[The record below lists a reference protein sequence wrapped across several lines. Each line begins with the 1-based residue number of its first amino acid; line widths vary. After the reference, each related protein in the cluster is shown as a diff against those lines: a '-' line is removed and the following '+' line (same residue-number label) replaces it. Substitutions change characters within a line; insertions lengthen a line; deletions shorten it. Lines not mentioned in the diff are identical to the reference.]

1 MRLKT
6 PPILL
11 AGVLLLLGWHVCGY
25 AGEDLVK
32 GSAGKVSYIPAKPAI
47 KGYIALPPG
56 EGPFPA
62 LVVIHEWWGL
72 NDNIKQEADR
82 FAKNGYAAMAVDLY
96 EGTVTSSPD
105 EARAAM
111 RNVVPESAL
120 ANLEAA
126 VAYLQSHPFV
136 SKDRIGCIGWCFG
149 GAQSLNLAIHNPNLA
164 AAVIYYGRL
173 KTDPEILKTIACP
186 ILGQFGELDRGI
198 PVARVREFEKGL
210 KKADVSHEIHI
221 YDKAGHAFANPTG
234 TRYNAAAAKKAW
246 TRTEKFLE
254 KNLKKDEQ

>member
-1 MRLKT
+1 MRPKT

-11 AGVLLLLGWHVCGY
+11 AGALLLLVWPVSGH
-25 AGEDLVK
+25 AEDDPAE
-32 GSAGKVSYIPAKPAI
+32 GSAGKVSYFDAKPAV
-47 KGYIALPPG
+47 KGYMALPPG

-72 NDNIKQEADR
+72 NDNIREEADG
-82 FAKNGYAAMAVDLY
+82 FAENGYAALAVDLY
-96 EGTVTSSPD
+96 EGTVADSPD
-105 EARAAM
+105 AARAAM
-111 RNVVPESAL
+111 RKVEPESAL
-120 ANLEAA
+120 ANLDAA
-126 VAYLQSHPFV
+126 VTYLQSHPFV
-136 SKDRIGCIGWCFG
+136 SRDRVGSIGWCFG

-210 KKADVSHEIHI
+210 KKANVSHEIHV
-221 YDKAGHAFANPTG
+221 YGKADHAFANPTG

-246 TRTEKFLE
+246 SRTEKFLE
-254 KNLKKDEQ
+254 ENLKKDKQ